1 MKKKLAALGLAV
13 SMMAGSVMPVYAD
26 VKVEGVSTADTS
38 HTGDISAPAGESA
51 LEVSEGDSFTQKGEV
66 EKSDSDGVA
75 VEVRDEGSKAEVEG
89 NVKSEGNGVQVLEG
103 SADVKGDISAKDNA
117 VVNIDGDVTVDGNI
131 ENTEP
136 DMDTVTNVEG
146 TVSVEGNITG
156 SGTAVMNIGGEVTVK
171 GDITSDN
178 PSSPTKAT
186 ESSNQVEGIFNTD
199 GGKVTVEGNVTTTGK
214 GTDAVYNEES
224 GEVTINGDV
233 KSSDR
238 FAIGAWSE
246 SKTTVNGNVT
256 GEGTGVF
263 SDYTAN
269 VEIKGDLTA
278 DKDGVVV
285 QLWDWKNHSDVK
297 KDNKGSIVV
306 DGTIRSGSGS
316 DAIVV
321 KDGNANTAHSKETI
335 LEVLPDIVVYEIQT
349 TGGGSTGGYNEDK
362 NPTKTQSE
370 IDDIKKAVAKQ
381 INYIIRTE
389 KNDNASM
396 DLQGTRKISGYDT
409 ARMDESIV
417 VRVNTASGY
426 EVSGVSGGK
435 AIAVKNADGS
445 WTLTVPDGGGV
456 DINVALQQ
464 IAQAEQKKEEVVTI
478 NPNNG
483 QSAKAEW

>member
-38 HTGDISAPAGESA
+38 HTGDISAPAGEPA

-89 NVKSEGNGVQVLEG
+89 NVKSEGNGVQVLDG

-117 VVNIDGDVTVDGNI
+117 VVNIDGDVSVEGNI

-136 DMDTVTNVEG
+136 DMDTVANVGG
-146 TVSVEGNITG
+146 TVSVEGDISS
-156 SGTAVMNIGGEVTVK
+156 SGTAVMNTGGEVTVK
-171 GDITSDN
+171 GDITGDN
-178 PSSPTKAT
+178 PSTPTKAT

-199 GGKVTVEGNVTTTGK
+199 GGKVTVEGNVTTKGT

-246 SKTTVNGNVT
+246 SKTTVNGDVT

-263 SDYTAN
+263 SDYTAT

-278 DKDGVVV
+278 DKDGVVI
-285 QLWDWKNHSDVK
+285 QLWDWKN
-297 KDNKGSIVV
+297 
-306 DGTIRSGSGS
+306 
-316 DAIVV
+316 
-321 KDGNANTAHSKETI
+321 
-335 LEVLPDIVVYEIQT
+335 
-349 TGGGSTGGYNEDK
+349 
-362 NPTKTQSE
+362 
-370 IDDIKKAVAKQ
+370 
-381 INYIIRTE
+381 
-389 KNDNASM
+389 
-396 DLQGTRKISGYDT
+396 
-409 ARMDESIV
+409 
-417 VRVNTASGY
+417 
-426 EVSGVSGGK
+426 
-435 AIAVKNADGS
+435 
-445 WTLTVPDGGGV
+445 
-456 DINVALQQ
+456 
-464 IAQAEQKKEEVVTI
+464 
-478 NPNNG
+478 
-483 QSAKAEW
+483 